1 MLKKMSIRNYVI
13 IDQLDIEWPDGLIA
27 ITGETGAG
35 KSIMIGALQFVL
47 GARADGRVLRNP
59 EEKCIVEVSFE
70 ELGPLRHEIEKILE
84 EPISDQVIL
93 RREIL
98 PGGKS
103 RTFINDSPALV
114 QSLNQISPLLIGIH
128 QQFDQLDLLEDSKQF
143 EFLDN
148 YCGIRSKVEEYKNAF
163 RTRQSLSRKIQELEE
178 QIRKAETEQD
188 FIRFQ
193 FQELD
198 AASLSGNE
206 YRSLEEELN
215 IASQSETILQ
225 NTQNLQHLIEGDKGI
240 LDQLLTSTQLLR
252 NIRIDPFLDESYE
265 KIQEIREELKE
276 MASGLERMKDK
287 MDFDPDRLKTMQD
300 RHDQLSKLLKKYRV
314 AGVDELINLRDE
326 LAGRIGSMDQFNQE
340 LKNLQQDDLA
350 LEKQLITQASEISA
364 IRGKMSLELEQE
376 IIALL
381 KQLGMEF
388 SRFEV
393 KLSPEDRPG
402 PYGMDKIEFLFSS
415 NKGSEL
421 KPIKNQASGGEISRL
436 NLAIKS
442 IIASRTMLPTLIFD
456 EIDSGVS
463 GQIALQMG
471 RILREISDH
480 HQVITITHS
489 AQIASRAQH
498 HFFVFKD
505 SAGDH
510 TLTRLRQLDKK
521 ERISEIAKMLSGDP
535 PTETALNNAKEL
547 ISLN

>member
-163 RTRQSLSRKIQELEE
+163 RTRQSLSKKIQELEE

-252 NIRIDPFLDESYE
+252 NIRIDPFLDESSE

-364 IRGKMSLELEQE
+364 IRGKMSLELEPE

-498 HFFVFKD
+498 HFFVYKD
-505 SAGDH
+505 SASDH
-510 TLTRLRQLDKK
+510 TLTRLRQLDTK

>member
-70 ELGPLRHEIEKILE
+70 KLGPLAQEIEKILE
-84 EPISDQVIL
+84 EPVSDQVIL

-98 PGGKS
+98 PSGKS

-128 QQFDQLDLLEDSKQF
+128 QQFDQLDLLDDSNQF
-143 EFLDN
+143 EFLDH
-148 YCGIRSKVEEYKNAF
+148 YCGNRTKVEEYRNTF
-163 RTRQSLSRKIQELEE
+163 RSRQSLSRKIQDLED
-178 QIRKAETEQD
+178 QISKSEAEQD

-193 FQELD
+193 CQELEQ
-198 AASLSGNE
+198 ASLSGNE

-215 IASQSETILQ
+215 LASQSEIILQ
-225 NTQNLQHLIEGDKGI
+225 NTENIQHLIDGDKGI
-240 LDQLLTSTQLLR
+240 LDQLLNCAQLLR

-265 KIQEIREELKE
+265 KIQDIREEFKV
-276 MASGLERMKDK
+276 MASGLERLKDK
-287 MDFDPDRLKTMQD
+287 MDFDPDRLKSMQERYD
-300 RHDQLSKLLKKYRV
+300 LLSKLLKKYRV
-314 AGVDELINLRDE
+314 TGIDDLIQMRDE
-326 LAGRIGSMDQFNQE
+326 LAGRIGSMDQFREELIKLKEEEQKLNQL
-340 LKNLQQDDLA
+340 LK
-350 LEKQLITQASEISA
+350 IQASEISA
-364 IRGKMSLELEQE
+364 IRKKMSPQLQEE

-381 KQLGMEF
+381 KQLGMEY

-393 KLSPEDRPG
+393 ELKPDTIPG

-421 KPIKNQASGGEISRL
+421 KAIKNQASGGEISRL
-436 NLAIKS
+436 NLVIKS
-442 IIASRTMLPTLIFD
+442 IIASRTLLPTLIFD

-471 RILREISDH
+471 RILKEISDH

-498 HFFVFKD
+498 HFYVYKD
-505 SAGDH
+505 SRGDH
-510 TLTRLRQLDKK
+510 TLTRLRPLDPQ

-535 PTETALNNAKEL
+535 PTETAMNNAKEL